1 MQGAVCLSSACTRCE
16 SARALEKVC
25 KHSSPPSHCPP
36 GVFGYRLDEC
46 RWCPVD
52 STPPSQKCQHAAFI
66 VTNPLMHT
74 GAHKWLR
81 MLSDCSSRR
90 SGCTSCPH
98 GGPSASSYHHCI
110 ATLLL
115 LLLTVGS
122 GSDGG
127 GGGGGDD
134 DDGRGPATFAH
145 RPTRKPTPGG
155 NGDPQITGRRA
166 SHSAARS
173 VRLTRTHL
181 ASSPAP
187 TTHRKS
193 DRINLLLGREFSN

>member
-36 GVFGYRLDEC
+36 GVFGYRLGEC

-52 STPPSQKCQHAAFI
+52 STPASEKCQHATFI
-66 VTNPLMHT
+66 VANPLMHT

-81 MLSDCSSRR
+81 MLGDCSRRR
-90 SGCTSCPH
+90 SGCTSCLGWVH
-98 GGPSASSYHHCI
+98 GRRSARLPY
-110 ATLLL
+110 A
-115 LLLTVGS
+115 
-122 GSDGG
+122 
-127 GGGGGDD
+127 
-134 DDGRGPATFAH
+134 RRRRRRRQRRPATFRA
-145 RPTRKPTPGG
+145 PPDDSPSTTPG

-181 ASSPAP
+181 ASSPTP